1 LERLLGRELQDEEN
15 DSGEDIVP
23 NLRQKGLMEKCQE
36 RLKAA
41 AERLERDKA
50 GELGSIELAEAVGHL
65 DRLLG
70 RWEDPDVM
78 DQVFKRFCIGK

>member
-1 LERLLGRELQDEEN
+1 
-15 DSGEDIVP
+15 
-23 NLRQKGLMEKCQE
+23 
-36 RLKAA
+36 LKAA